1 MGRFI
6 IPYGHHSGE
15 HHGNYGN
22 HRGYGGYGNHG
33 SQIQTDKNGT
43 VCRSW
48 AFSKGKRVP
57 LNFSIKKKN
66 WARDGYTKFRQRNWN
81 FKIFDIPKLQNQN
94 HMGMPI

>member
-1 MGRFI
+1 MKKGSCFNFFVATLVGLSDPLKWPRGSWVEGHYGKFMGRFI

-43 VCRSW
+43 VCRS
-48 AFSKGKRVP
+48 
-57 LNFSIKKKN
+57 
-66 WARDGYTKFRQRNWN
+66 
-81 FKIFDIPKLQNQN
+81 
-94 HMGMPI
+94 